1 MSQTLLG
8 SITNM
13 NKNEEDFVGYL
24 VLTIDTVLTIN
35 MLQNFQSHIRILF
48 MKYATTHAWHTVP
61 KSKCY
66 IRNEHIQ

>member
-35 MLQNFQSHIRILF
+35 MLQYFQSHIRILF
-48 MKYATTHAWHTVP
+48 IKYATTHA
-61 KSKCY
+61 
-66 IRNEHIQ
+66 